1 MKLIRNV
8 YLPKSNKKLKPYNVL
23 FNDKIVK
30 ITDEVIEDEQI
41 DEIIDA
47 EGMYLLPGA
56 IDAQVHFTSLDGGGN
71 FFDELG
77 RLAVKGGFT
86 SVIENPVG
94 ESEALITADQFED
107 ARDGVTSSIINF
119 GLWSKIDSREAPF
132 YFEEME
138 ELWDRGTL
146 GFQIYTLTDCEDLD
160 YFSYEEINDLFSDIP
175 DKEMLVSINAIDN
188 QLINAVTDLMGE
200 EELADNQISAL
211 TKIVRRSLDNPIHFT
226 NANTF
231 KAINYLISAQK
242 RFDISF
248 DLKPEYFL
256 HLHNQN
262 LVELI
267 FARTYQKRNE
277 ERNNLK
283 DLFKFCRASI
293 LATHNGFKD
302 RNLIENSD
310 MPIGNPNDYPYHIP
324 FLYSR
329 FYSNPKAQ
337 ISQFINLISENAARA
352 MNIYPRKGSIEEGAD
367 ADIMLLDPNFQ
378 FVVEDKDSN
387 YHQHEMKCRIFKT
400 FVMGELA
407 YDHSDGISKNK
418 NGSFIER
425 NIL

>member
-23 FNDKIVK
+23 FSDKIVK
-30 ITDEVIEDEQI
+30 ISDEVIEDEQI

-56 IDAQVHFTSLDGGGN
+56 IDAQVHYTSLEEGESYFN
-71 FFDELG
+71 ELG

-86 SVIENPVG
+86 SVIENPAAD
-94 ESEALITADQFED
+94 SEALLNTEQFD
-107 ARDGVTSSIINF
+107 SVKKKIGKPILNF
-119 GLWSKIDSREAPF
+119 GILSKIDSKDAPF
-132 YFEEME
+132 YFEDME
-138 ELWDRGTL
+138 ELWDKGTL
-146 GFQIYTLTDCEDLD
+146 GFQIYTLTDCEDID
-160 YFSYEEINDLFSDIP
+160 FFSYEEINDLFSDVP
-175 DKEMLVSINAIDN
+175 DKEMMISINAIDN
-188 QLINAVTDLMGE
+188 QLIDRVYDSLPE
-200 EELADNQISAL
+200 DELAENQISAL

-226 NANTF
+226 YANTF
-231 KAINYLISAQK
+231 KSINYLISAQK

-256 HLHNQN
+256 HLHNQK

-283 DLFKFCRASI
+283 DMFKFCRASI
-293 LATHNGFKD
+293 LATHSGYKD
-302 RNLIENSD
+302 RNLIDNSD
-310 MPIGNPNDYPYHIP
+310 MPFGTPNDYPHHIP
-324 FLYSR
+324 FLYTR

-352 MNIYPRKGSIEEGAD
+352 MKIYPRKGSIEEGAD
-367 ADIMLLDPNFQ
+367 ADFMLLDPNYTYT
-378 FVVEDKDSN
+378 VDDKDSN
-387 YHQHEMKCRIFKT
+387 YNQFEMKCRVYKT
-400 FVMGELA
+400 YVMGEIA
-407 YDHSDGISKNK
+407 FDHKDGISKNK
-418 NGSFIER
+418 NGRFIER